1 MAMTKTLWSI
11 NGLAI
16 ELGLDR
22 RTVAKRL
29 GDVPPD
35 GTTASGH
42 KGWFLARALRVLGG
56 DEVRWCEPPPVP
68 PGFEA
73 VEQVDHPVDK
83 AILMALLYFVYRIG
97 PLAAS
102 MAVCAGAPMCVAY
115 ALHNMM
121 IVACA
126 IEAEEY
132 CALSDIEPRSI
143 GDRKGIFNLAA
154 LEQTNWEALAE
165 MAGEPV
171 DMQNW
176 QAWMRERAKQM
187 TLDEESDHPI

>member
-11 NGLAI
+11 NGLAT

-42 KGWFLARALRVLGG
+42 KGWFLPRALRFLGG
-56 DEVRWCEPPPVP
+56 EEARWSEPPPVP

-73 VEQVDHPVDK
+73 VEQFDHPFDR
-83 AILMALLYFVYRIG
+83 AILMTLLYFVYRIG

-102 MAVCAGAPMCVAY
+102 LAVSAGAPMRVAY

-121 IVACA
+121 IAACA
-126 IEAEEY
+126 IEAEEF
-132 CALSDIEPRSI
+132 CTLSGLEPRTN
-143 GDRKGIFNLAA
+143 GHGEGIFNLAA

-171 DMQNW
+171 NMGAW
-176 QAWMRERAKQM
+176 QDWSRERGLSLA
-187 TLDEESDHPI
+187 DAS

>member
-11 NGLAI
+11 NGLAT
-16 ELGLDR
+16 ELSLDR

-42 KGWFLARALRVLGG
+42 KGWFLPKALRVLGG
-56 DEVRWCEPPPVP
+56 EEAQRCGPAPVP

-73 VEQVDHPVDK
+73 VEQFDHPLDK

-102 MAVCAGAPMCVAY
+102 MAVSAGAPMRVAY
-115 ALHNMM
+115 ALNNMM
-121 IVACA
+121 TVACA

-132 CALSDIEPRSI
+132 CVLSGIERRTN
-143 GDRKGIFNLAA
+143 GDSKGIFNLAA
-154 LEQTNWEALAE
+154 LEETNWEALAE
-165 MAGEPV
+165 VAGEPV
-171 DMQNW
+171 DMG
-176 QAWMRERAKQM
+176 AWRDWARERG
-187 TLDEESDHPI
+187 LGR